1 METVARVFANRYEI
15 RTQVGRG
22 GMADVYLA
30 RDRLLNR
37 RVAVKVL
44 SPTFAADPAFVE
56 RFRREAQAAANLN
69 HPNIV
74 AVYDSGQEDGVS
86 FIVMEYVNGQT
97 LSELLRQYGTVP
109 PMEAVRIAADI
120 ADALEFAHRNGVVHR
135 DVKPGNVLITPEGA
149 VKVADF
155 GIARAES
162 SDTLTKTGNVLGTA
176 TYFSPEQAQ
185 GFALDGRSDV
195 YSLGVVLYEML
206 TGGAPFVADSP
217 VSVAYKHVREQPIP
231 PSRLKPDI
239 PGALDRIVL
248 TAMAKDVTQ
257 RYPSAQALRADLLR
271 FERGRPLVGVPASAA
286 AAAATTPLARA
297 DGGDGGGTVA
307 PVPAPDPAPEP
318 RPRRRRSWGAAIS
331 VALAFGLLIA
341 LIVAL
346 LAQSDFGDTDESAP
360 TREVIPVVGQPYAAA
375 EASLVDQGFKV
386 VRVEEQSNQDADQVL
401 RQDPVGGSLLRE
413 GGTVTLTVS
422 ATTVPMPDLVGK
434 TKDEAAAILRTARLL
449 AAYTEVDS
457 DQTPGTV
464 LSTTPAAGE
473 LVAKAAP
480 FVGVTIAKPP
490 LRTVP
495 DLAGLDPF
503 PAIAALQQAGL
514 KPSQAS
520 KEVPSDTVPKGKV
533 VGSEPPAGTQLPP
546 DSEVVVVLSSGPSLD
561 TIPNVVSLTRDDAQN
576 QIIAIG
582 CSVRVIS
589 QPGPPAQKD
598 VVLSQLPTGGTQVEC
613 SADYFVN
620 ITVGS

>member
-1 METVARVFANRYEI
+1 MATVARVFANRYEI

-56 RFRREAQAAANLN
+56 RFRREAKAAASLN
-69 HPNIV
+69 HSNIV

-86 FIVMEYVNGQT
+86 FIVMEYVNGKT

-149 VKVADF
+149 VKVTDF

-217 VSVAYKHVREQPIP
+217 VSVAYKHVREEPVP
-231 PSRLKPDI
+231 PSRVKPDL
-239 PGALDRIVL
+239 PRALDRIVL
-248 TAMAKDVTQ
+248 AAMAKDVSQ

-271 FERGRPLVGVPASAA
+271 FERGRPLVGVPGG
-286 AAAATTPLARA
+286 AAAATTIPLAGA
-297 DGGDGGGTVA
+297 DGGDGGGAAA
-307 PVPAPDPAPEP
+307 PAERASTGPAP
-318 RPRRRRSWGAAIS
+318 RRRRRSWGAAIS
-331 VALAFGLLIA
+331 VAIAFGLLIA
-341 LIVAL
+341 LIIVL
-346 LAQSDFGDTDESAP
+346 LVQSDFGDTDTSVP
-360 TREVIPVVGQPYAAA
+360 KREVLPVVGQQYTAA

-386 VRVEEQSNQDADQVL
+386 TRVEEQSEQDADQVL
-401 RQDPVGGSLLRE
+401 RQDPVGGAKLRE

-434 TKDEAAAILRTARLL
+434 TKDEATAILRTARLL
-449 AAYTEVDS
+449 AAYTEVESPDK
-457 DQTPGTV
+457 PEGTV
-464 LSTTPAAGE
+464 LSTAPAAGT

-480 FVGVTIAKPP
+480 YVGVTVARLP

-495 DLAGLDPF
+495 DLAGLDPY
-503 PAIAALQQAGL
+503 PALAALQQAGL
-514 KPSQAS
+514 KAS
-520 KEVPSDTVPKGKV
+520 PTSRNVPSDTVPMGKV
-533 VGSEPPAGTQLPP
+533 VGTDPPAGTQLPH
-546 DSEVVVVLSSGPSLD
+546 DSEVFVLLSTGPALE
-561 TIPNVVSLTRDDAQN
+561 TIPNVVSLPREDAQN
-576 QIIAIG
+576 QITALR
-582 CSVRVIS
+582 CSVRVAF
-589 QPGPPAQKD
+589 QPGPPASKD
-598 VVLSQLPTGGTQVEC
+598 IVLSQSPVGGEQVDC
-613 SADYFVN
+613 APDVFVD

>member
-1 METVARVFANRYEI
+1 MATVARVFANRYEI

-56 RFRREAQAAANLN
+56 RFRREAQAAASLN

-97 LSELLRQYGTVP
+97 LSDLLRQYGTVP
-109 PMEAVRIAADI
+109 PMEAARIAADI

-149 VKVADF
+149 VKVTDF
-155 GIARAES
+155 GIARVES
-162 SDTLTKTGNVLGTA
+162 SETLTKTGNVLGTA

-185 GFALDGRSDV
+185 GFDLDGRSDV

-217 VSVAYKHVREQPIP
+217 VSVAYKHVREEPVP
-231 PSRLKPDI
+231 PSRVKPDL
-239 PGALDRIVL
+239 PRALDRIVL
-248 TAMAKDVTQ
+248 AAMAKDVTQ

-271 FERGRPLVGVPASAA
+271 FERGRPLVGVPAA
-286 AAAATTPLARA
+286 AAAATVPLARA
-297 DGGDGGGTVA
+297 GGGDGGGTVA
-307 PVPAPDPAPEP
+307 PAPPPAPEP
-318 RPRRRRSWGAAIS
+318 APRRRKRRNWGAALS

-341 LIVAL
+341 LIVVL
-346 LAQSDFGDTDESAP
+346 LVQSDFGDTDTSVP
-360 TREVIPVVGQPYAAA
+360 TREVLPVVGQQYVPA

-386 VRVEEQSNQDADQVL
+386 VRVEEQSAQDADQVL
-401 RQDPVGGSLLRE
+401 RQDPVGGSKLRE

-434 TKDEAAAILRTARLL
+434 TKDEATAILRTARLG
-449 AAYTEVDS
+449 AAYTEVEAPDK
-457 DQTPGTV
+457 PAGTV
-464 LSTTPAAGE
+464 LSTNPAAGA
-473 LVAKAAP
+473 LVAKAVP
-480 FVGVTIAKPP
+480 FVTVTIARPP

-495 DLAGLDPF
+495 DLAGLDLF
-503 PAIAALQQAGL
+503 PALAALQQAGL
-514 KPSQAS
+514 KAS
-520 KEVPSDTVPKGKV
+520 PTSRDVPSDTVPKGKV
-533 VGSEPPAGTQLPP
+533 VGTDPPAGTQLPP
-546 DSEVVVVLSSGPSLD
+546 DSEVVVLLSSGPSLD
-561 TIPNVVSLTRDDAQN
+561 TLPNVVSLQRGPAQD
-576 QIIAIG
+576 QITALG
-582 CSVRVIS
+582 CSVRVS
-589 QPGPPAQKD
+589 FQPGPPARKD
-598 VVLSQLPTGGTQVEC
+598 IVLSQSPVGGTQVEC
-613 SADYFVN
+613 NKDYFVN

>member
-1 METVARVFANRYEI
+1 MATVARVFANRYEI

-44 SPTFAADPAFVE
+44 SPTFAADPDFVE
-56 RFRREAQAAANLN
+56 RFRREAQAAASLN

-86 FIVMEYVNGQT
+86 FIVMEYVNGKT

-109 PMEAVRIAADI
+109 PMEAARIAADI

-135 DVKPGNVLITPEGA
+135 DVKPGNVLITPEGT
-149 VKVADF
+149 VKVTDF

-162 SDTLTKTGNVLGTA
+162 SDTITKTGNVLGTA

-231 PSRLKPDI
+231 PSRVKPDI

-248 TAMAKDVTQ
+248 TALAKDVTQ

-271 FERGRPLVGVPASAA
+271 FERGRPLVGVPAGAR
-286 AAAATTPLARA
+286 AAAATTQLARA
-297 DGGDGGGTVA
+297 EGSNGGGTGA
-307 PVPAPDPAPEP
+307 PLPQPAPAPEP
-318 RPRRRRSWGAAIS
+318 RRRRRGWGAAIS
-331 VALAFGLLIA
+331 VAIAFGLLIA

-346 LAQSDFGDTDESAP
+346 LAQSDFGDTDESVP
-360 TREVIPVVGQPYAAA
+360 TREVIPVVGQPFPAA

-386 VRVEEQSNQDADQVL
+386 ERVEEQSDQDPDQVL

-422 ATTVPMPDLVGK
+422 ATTVPMPDVIGK
-434 TKDEAAAILRTARLL
+434 TKDETTAILRTARLI
-449 AAYTEVDS
+449 AVYTEVEAPDKP
-457 DQTPGTV
+457 PGTV
-464 LSTTPAAGE
+464 LSTAPAAGE

-480 FVGVTIAKPP
+480 FVAVTLAKPP

-495 DLAGLDPF
+495 DVGGLDPF
-503 PAIAALQQAGL
+503 AALGALQTAGL
-514 KPSQAS
+514 KAS
-520 KEVPSDTVPKGKV
+520 TSRQVPSDTVPKGSV
-533 VGSEPPAGTQLPP
+533 VGTDPPAGTQLPP
-546 DSEVVVVLSSGPSLD
+546 DSEVVVLISSGPSLD
-561 TIPNVVSLTRDDAQN
+561 TIPNVVSLKRDEATAQIN
-576 QIIAIG
+576 GVG
-582 CSVRVIS
+582 CSVRVTF
-589 QPGPPAQKD
+589 QPGPPIRKD
-598 VVLSQLPTGGTQVEC
+598 VVLSQSPVGGTQVEC
-613 SADYFVN
+613 TADYFVN

>member
-44 SPTFAADPAFVE
+44 SPTFAADPDFVE
-56 RFRREAQAAANLN
+56 RFRREAQAAASLN

-74 AVYDSGQEDGVS
+74 SVYDSGQEDGVS

-97 LSELLRQYGTVP
+97 LSELLRQHGRIP
-109 PMEAVRIAADI
+109 AAEAARIAADI

-149 VKVADF
+149 VKVTDF

-162 SDTLTKTGNVLGTA
+162 SDTITKTGNVLGTA

-206 TGGAPFVADSP
+206 TGSAPFVADSP
-217 VSVAYKHVREQPIP
+217 VSVAYKHVREQPVP
-231 PSRLKPDI
+231 PSRVQPDV
-239 PGALDRIVL
+239 PSALDRIVL

-271 FERGRPLVGVPASAA
+271 FERGRPLVGVPTSAT
-286 AAAATTPLARA
+286 AAATVPLGRA
-297 DGGDGGGTVA
+297 DGGDGGGSGA
-307 PVPAPDPAPEP
+307 ALPPPEP
-318 RPRRRRSWGAAIS
+318 GPSPRRRRSWGAAIS

-346 LAQSDFGDTDESAP
+346 LAQSDFGDTDKSTP
-360 TREVIPVVGQPYAAA
+360 TREVLLVVGQPYPAA

-386 VRVEEQSNQDADQVL
+386 VRVEEQSDQDADQVL
-401 RQDPVGGSLLRE
+401 RQDPVGGSLLKE

-422 ATTVPMPDLVGK
+422 ATTVPMPDLIGK
-434 TKDEAAAILRTARLL
+434 TKDEAAAILRTSRLL
-449 AAYTEVDS
+449 ATYSEVEAPDKP
-457 DQTPGTV
+457 PGTV

-473 LVAKAAP
+473 LVAKVAP
-480 FVGVTIAKPP
+480 YVGVTIAKPP

-495 DLAGLDPF
+495 DLAGLDPI
-503 PAIAALQQAGL
+503 PALVALQDAGL
-514 KPSQAS
+514 KASQTPKS
-520 KEVPSDTVPKGKV
+520 VPSDTVPKGKV
-533 VGSEPPAGTQLPP
+533 IGSEPPAGTQLPP

-561 TIPNVVSLTRDDAQN
+561 TIPNVVSLKRDDAVS
-576 QIIAIG
+576 QIQGVG
-582 CSVRVIS
+582 CSVRITP
-589 QPGPPAQKD
+589 QPGPPSRKD
-598 VVLSQLPTGGTQVEC
+598 VVLSQSPTGGTQVEC
-613 SADYFVN
+613 TADYFVN